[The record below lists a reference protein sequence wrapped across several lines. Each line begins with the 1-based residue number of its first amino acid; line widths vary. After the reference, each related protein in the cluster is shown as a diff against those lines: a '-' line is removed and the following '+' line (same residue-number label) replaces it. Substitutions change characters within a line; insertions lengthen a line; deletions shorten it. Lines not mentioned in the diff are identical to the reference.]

1 MFFLK
6 VVFLNSTAVASG
18 QRWLFEN
25 DELIVLKKINIKYLL
40 IKNSFLIGFTLS
52 SIKKKIR

>member
-6 VVFLNSTAVASG
+6 VVFLNSTAVSSG